1 MRNWKGSSTTEPNWD
16 QLPVWPARPPGPPAG
31 TYRHRDRYWLLLGL
45 LFAFWALIFLI
56 VSGTT
61 PELYGDAILATLFVS
76 LLLNVGV
83 FFSFRV
89 LARGKHKV
97 V

>member
-1 MRNWKGSSTTEPNWD
+1 M
-16 QLPVWPARPPGPPAG
+16 AG
-31 TYRHRDRYWLLLGL
+31 TATGATGWYVQAPRPVLVAVRPILCVLGFDL
-45 LFAFWALIFLI
+45 LI

-76 LLLNVGV
+76 LLLNVGA